1 MRILRIFKF
10 SLVLFIS
17 LINIMHS
24 EITFKDFIDFVETLG
39 SEGTY
44 DTNPKMI
51 AFFKIIPRK
60 KKSERR
66 KLDFMANI
74 LKNFLLT
81 LNISS
86 EVSNIENKHFVAI
99 INKADKIDKN
109 LILSQFKD
117 LISDVNVLP
126 PDAFKKKEEEKNTKL
141 DF

>member
-1 MRILRIFKF
+1 MRVTKIIKLILI
-10 SLVLFIS
+10 VLLA
-17 LINIMHS
+17 LINTTHS
-24 EITFKDFIDFVETLG
+24 EITFKDFLEFIETLG
-39 SEGTY
+39 SEGNY

-66 KLDFMANI
+66 KLDFMANV
-74 LKNFLLT
+74 LKNFLST
-81 LNISS
+81 LNIRS
-86 EVSNIENKHFVAI
+86 EVSNIENRHFIAV
-99 INKADKIDKN
+99 INKGDKIDKQ

-126 PDAFKKKEEEKNTKL
+126 PDAFRKKDDQQSPKV

>member
-1 MRILRIFKF
+1 MRVTRVFKF
-10 SLVLFIS
+10 ILLFVLA
-17 LINIMHS
+17 LINITHS
-24 EITFKDFIDFVETLG
+24 EITFKEFLEFVETLG
-39 SEGTY
+39 SEGNY

-51 AFFKIIPRK
+51 AFFRIIPRK

-66 KLDFMANI
+66 KLDYFANV

-81 LNISS
+81 LNIRS
-86 EVSNIENKHFVAI
+86 EVTNIENRHFVAI
-99 INKADKIDKN
+99 INKGDQIDKQ

-126 PDAFKKKEEEKNTKL
+126 PDAFKKKEEQSGPKL